1 MKLTKALL
9 KSYLK
14 GMGVNPLSIEGIR
27 ENRAVSYV
35 SLWKEHYLL
44 DERHHVNRFP
54 RIVEVLNRVFA
65 AEEVESLKDGCFA
78 FKVTKESHESTM
90 DIDIELDLFNRLK
103 RIGYRFIPEYIH
115 DDGYRLMFGA
125 ELGGEVVLPVD
136 TRKTLMR
143 EFVEYVESEGYQCD
157 ACFYHRGPACSCR
170 ISTES
175 IKAER
180 FDFRPSWYRLE
191 IRYDV
196 VLPMANRGILN
207 K

>member
-27 ENRAVSYV
+27 ENRAVFYV

-65 AEEVESLKDGCFA
+65 AEDVESLKEGCFT
-78 FKVTKESHESTM
+78 FKVSKESHESTI
-90 DIDIELDLFNRLK
+90 DIDIELDLFSRLK
-103 RIGYRFIPEYIH
+103 RIGYILTPEYIY
-115 DDGYRLMFGA
+115 DDGHRLMVGA
-125 ELGGEVVLPVD
+125 ELGGEVILPVD
-136 TRKTLMR
+136 TRKQMMR
-143 EFVEYVESEGYQCD
+143 EFVEYAESKGYECQVRY
-157 ACFYHRGPACSCR
+157 YHRGPLCSCR
-170 ISTES
+170 VSTES
-175 IKAER
+175 IKAWR
-180 FDFRPSWYRLE
+180 FDFRPAWYEFE
-191 IRYDV
+191 IKYDP
-196 VLPMANRGILN
+196 VLPMANNGLSN